1 MKSLLLQCSIVVH
14 ICTVINLCLYLYFD
28 MNGYDPTY
36 INNPDNDM
44 GNTMYVITHAQ
55 YERGSL

>member
-1 MKSLLLQCSIVVH
+1 MKNLLLQCSIVVH

-28 MNGYDPTY
+28 MKGYHPTY

-44 GNTMYVITHAQ
+44 GNTMCVISRAQ
-55 YERGSL
+55 HERGIL